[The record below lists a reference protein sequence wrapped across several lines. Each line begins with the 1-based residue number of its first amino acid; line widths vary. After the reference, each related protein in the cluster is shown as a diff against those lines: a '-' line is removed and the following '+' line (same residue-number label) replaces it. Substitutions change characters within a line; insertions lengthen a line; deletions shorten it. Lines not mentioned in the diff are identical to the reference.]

1 MTLICVN
8 HLWPSDPSIPNQ
20 HLSKLFKLVQ
30 QLQKMLMKERLRLW
44 LFFDSAETKTVDVL
58 TSGIETWSP
67 TKLSISLDVHS
78 FFFAFL
84 NSKPSRNFL
93 NHIYHIS
100 LHSGLQQS
108 SWNLFKIYD
117 LSAHIICC
125 KQTAWFLS
133 SIWLGRKGYNHHYKG
148 VKDGADDRDVE
159 NDRLTSDSNH
169 WWSLFNWFSPSDF
182 RWWTAVLSST
192 GWVHGSTSGQPRLS
206 RCFFKGN
213 WKVHCCNVP
222 CELWK
227 RNTPTSNPEVICF
240 VGIPASTNMLI
251 QSSWFGPLCPFL
263 WDTVMR
269 HMWGCY
275 LKVYSCPLVYWRTAF
290 GCGRRIWLS
299 WPIIAWSFHSLPSVE
314 SEWTSRKQHSK
325 YNSKN
330 HLKDERLAAGF
341 WQKLDL
347 SCFCWQLVYLKML
360 YFDMIWFY
368 NVESPMNS
376 HVVRGC
382 FLSKEWHFR
391 LQELQLTFCVDDI
404 MMISCFVFSKQLPW
418 SQRIRSGVE
427 LRVCGGGHK
436 SSIFKQKL
444 YKSLWIT
451 QSGGENAWRSSVN
464 PGCLWLKSQTG
475 CFG

>member
-44 LFFDSAETKTVDVL
+44 LFFWLGRNKNCRRVDFWHWNLISQHVIINTEPTSVQSFQSAWMCILFSLRFWILNVLET
-58 TSGIETWSP
+58 SWI
-67 TKLSISLDVHS
+67 
-78 FFFAFL
+78 
-84 NSKPSRNFL
+84 
-93 NHIYHIS
+93 IYHIS

-125 KQTAWFLS
+125 KQSAWFLS

-192 GWVHGSTSGQPRLS
+192 GWVHGSTSGKPRLS

-240 VGIPASTNMLI
+240 FGIPASTNMLI
-251 QSSWFGPLCPFL
+251 QSSWFGPLSPLL

-275 LKVYSCPLVYWRTAF
+275 LKVCSCPLVYWRTAF

-299 WPIIAWSFHSLPSVE
+299 CPIIAWSFHSLPSVE

-325 YNSKN
+325 YNSN
-330 HLKDERLAAGF
+330 SHLKDERLAAGF
-341 WQKLDL
+341 WQQLDL
-347 SCFCWQLVYLKML
+347 SCLCWQLVYLKMFL
-360 YFDMIWFY
+360 VFWRTMMIWSC
-368 NVESPMNS
+368 NVENPMNS
-376 HVVRGC
+376 HVVCGC
-382 FLSKEWHFR
+382 FPSKEWNFR

-404 MMISCFVFSKQLPW
+404 LFCLLKTATLKPRNQIW
-418 SQRIRSGVE
+418 SWVACVLQ
-427 LRVCGGGHK
+427 
-436 SSIFKQKL
+436 
-444 YKSLWIT
+444 
-451 QSGGENAWRSSVN
+451 A
-464 PGCLWLKSQTG
+464 QTV
-475 CFG
+475 